1 MSKNGAICA
10 SALTVVL
17 AAALSG
23 CVTYEKCGLR
33 GCPGDADLSKN
44 VQESINQHIGSVAP
58 KSIRVT
64 TLDHVV
70 YLNGQVD
77 YGLERS
83 TAETVANQVP
93 GVAKVVN
100 NIYVAH

>member
-1 MSKNGAICA
+1 MSKNKAIYA

-23 CVTYEKCGLR
+23 CATYEKCGLR
-33 GCPGDADLSKN
+33 GCPGDAELSKN
-44 VQESINQHIGSVAP
+44 VQESINQQISSVAP
-58 KSIRVT
+58 NSIKAT
-64 TLDHVV
+64 TLDRVV

-77 YGLERS
+77 YGLEKS
-83 TAETVANQVP
+83 TAETVAYQVP

-100 NIYVAH
+100 NVNVAH